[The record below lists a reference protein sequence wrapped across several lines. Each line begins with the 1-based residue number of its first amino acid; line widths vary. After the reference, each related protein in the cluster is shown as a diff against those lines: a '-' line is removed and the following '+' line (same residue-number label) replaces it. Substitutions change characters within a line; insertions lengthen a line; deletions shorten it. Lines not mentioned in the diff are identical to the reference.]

1 MNSKLILTKE
11 DIITFWFEEISPEQ
25 WFKKD
30 KKFDAMLLERAGTTV
45 IKALNGQLDRWSK
58 TSAGSV
64 SLVILLDQFTR
75 NIFRDTPKAFS
86 GDEMAFVLSQKSIN
100 SEWFANLCMAYKQF
114 LLMPMMHSE
123 DISIQEKSLPLFKQ
137 HTNKRTYEFAVKHRD
152 IVAKFGRF
160 PHRNQIINRPNT
172 EEELIFLN
180 QSGSSF

>member
-1 MNSKLILTKE
+1 MHSKLIVTKE

-30 KKFDAMLLERAGTTV
+30 KEFDAMLLERAGTTV

-58 TSAGSV
+58 TSTGSV

-86 GDEMAFVLSQKSIN
+86 GDEMALVLCQKSIN
-100 SEWFANLCMAYKQF
+100 SKWFSELSMTFKQF

-137 HTNKRTYEFAVKHRD
+137 HANNRTYEFAVKHRD
-152 IVAKFGRF
+152 IIAKFGRF
-160 PHRNQIINRPNT
+160 PHRNLILSRPST
-172 EEELIFLN
+172 EEELMFLN
-180 QSGSSF
+180 EPGSSF

>member
-1 MNSKLILTKE
+1 MHSKLIVTKE

-30 KKFDAMLLERAGTTV
+30 KEFDAMLLERAGTTV

-58 TSAGSV
+58 TSTGSV

-86 GDEMAFVLSQKSIN
+86 GDEMALVLCQKSIN
-100 SEWFANLCMAYKQF
+100 SKWFSELSMTFKQF

-137 HTNKRTYEFAVKHRD
+137 HANNRTYEFAVKHRD
-152 IVAKFGRF
+152 IIAKFGRF
-160 PHRNQIINRPNT
+160 PHRNLILSRPST
-172 EEELIFLN
+172 EEELMFL
-180 QSGSSF
+180 SEPGSSF

>member
-1 MNSKLILTKE
+1 MHSKLILTKE

-30 KKFDAMLLERAGTTV
+30 KEFDAMLLERAGTTV

-86 GDEMAFVLSQKSIN
+86 GDEMALVLCQKSIN
-100 SEWFANLCMAYKQF
+100 SKWFSELSMTFKQF

-137 HTNKRTYEFAVKHRD
+137 HANNRTYEFAVKHRD
-152 IVAKFGRF
+152 IIAKFGRF
-160 PHRNQIINRPNT
+160 PHRNLILSRPST
-172 EEELIFLN
+172 EEELMFLN
-180 QSGSSF
+180 EPGSSF

>member
-1 MNSKLILTKE
+1 MHNKFILTKE
-11 DIITFWFEEISPEQ
+11 DVITFWFEEISPEQ

-30 KKFDAMLLERAGTTV
+30 KKFDAMLLERAGTIV
-45 IKALNGQLDRWSK
+45 RKALNGQLDKWSK
-58 TSAGSV
+58 TSTGSV

-86 GDEMAFVLSQKSIN
+86 GDEMALVLSQKSIN
-100 SEWFANLCMAYKQF
+100 SEWFTKLSMSYKQF

-137 HTNKRTYEFAVKHRD
+137 HTNKRTYEFAIKHRD
-152 IVAKFGRF
+152 IIAKFGRF
-160 PHRNQIINRPNT
+160 PHRNLILSRPST

-180 QSGSSF
+180 QPGSSF

>member
-1 MNSKLILTKE
+1 MHDGLILTKE
-11 DIITFWFEEISPEQ
+11 DIINFWFEEISPEQ

-58 TSAGSV
+58 TSTGSV

-86 GDEMAFVLSQKSIN
+86 GDEMALVLSQKSIN
-100 SEWFANLCMAYKQF
+100 SKWFSELSMMYKQF

-152 IVAKFGRF
+152 IIAKFGRF
-160 PHRNQIINRPNT
+160 PHRNQIINRPST

>member
-1 MNSKLILTKE
+1 MHSKLILTKE

-86 GDEMAFVLSQKSIN
+86 GDEMALVLCQKSIN
-100 SEWFANLCMAYKQF
+100 SKWFSELSMTFKQF

-137 HTNKRTYEFAVKHRD
+137 HTNKRTYEFAIKHRD
-152 IVAKFGRF
+152 IIAKFGRF
-160 PHRNQIINRPNT
+160 PHRNLILSRPST
-172 EEELIFLN
+172 KEELIFIN
-180 QSGSSF
+180 QPGSSF

>member
-1 MNSKLILTKE
+1 MHSKLIVTKE

-30 KKFDAMLLERAGTTV
+30 KEFDAMLLERAGTTV

-58 TSAGSV
+58 TSTGSV

-86 GDEMAFVLSQKSIN
+86 GDEMALVLSQKSIN
-100 SEWFANLCMAYKQF
+100 SKWFSELSMTFKQF

-137 HTNKRTYEFAVKHRD
+137 HANNRTYEFAVKHRD
-152 IVAKFGRF
+152 IIAKFGRF
-160 PHRNQIINRPNT
+160 PHRNLILSRPST
-172 EEELIFLN
+172 EEELMFLN
-180 QSGSSF
+180 EPGSSF

>member
-1 MNSKLILTKE
+1 MHSKLILTKE

-30 KKFDAMLLERAGTTV
+30 KEFDAMLLERAGTTV

-58 TSAGSV
+58 TSTGSV

-86 GDEMAFVLSQKSIN
+86 GDEMALVLSQKSIN
-100 SEWFANLCMAYKQF
+100 SKWFSELSMMYKQF

-137 HTNKRTYEFAVKHRD
+137 HANNRTYEFAVKHRD
-152 IVAKFGRF
+152 IIAKFGRF
-160 PHRNQIINRPNT
+160 PHRNQILNRPST
-172 EEELIFLN
+172 EEELMFLN
-180 QSGSSF
+180 EPGSSF

>member
-1 MNSKLILTKE
+1 MHSKLILTKE

-30 KKFDAMLLERAGTTV
+30 KEFDAMLLERAGTTV

-58 TSAGSV
+58 TSTGSV

-86 GDEMAFVLSQKSIN
+86 GDEMALVLSQKSIN
-100 SEWFANLCMAYKQF
+100 SKWFSELSMTYKQF

-137 HTNKRTYEFAVKHRD
+137 HANNRTYEFAVKHRD
-152 IVAKFGRF
+152 IIAKFGRF
-160 PHRNQIINRPNT
+160 PHRNLILSRPST
-172 EEELIFLN
+172 EEELMFLN
-180 QSGSSF
+180 EPGSSF

>member
-1 MNSKLILTKE
+1 MHSKLIVTKE

-30 KKFDAMLLERAGTTV
+30 KEFDAMLLERAGTTV

-58 TSAGSV
+58 TSTGSV

-86 GDEMAFVLSQKSIN
+86 GDEMALVLCQKSIN
-100 SEWFANLCMAYKQF
+100 SKWFSELSMTYKQF

-137 HTNKRTYEFAVKHRD
+137 HANNRTYEFAVKHRD
-152 IVAKFGRF
+152 IIAKFGRF
-160 PHRNQIINRPNT
+160 PHRNLILSRPST
-172 EEELIFLN
+172 EEELMFLN
-180 QSGSSF
+180 EPGSSF

>member
-1 MNSKLILTKE
+1 MHSKLIVTKE

-30 KKFDAMLLERAGTTV
+30 KEFDAMLLERAGTTV

-58 TSAGSV
+58 TSTGSV

-86 GDEMAFVLSQKSIN
+86 GDEMALVLCQKSIN
-100 SEWFANLCMAYKQF
+100 SKWFSELSMTFKQF

-137 HTNKRTYEFAVKHRD
+137 HANNRTYEFAVKHRD
-152 IVAKFGRF
+152 IIAKFGRF
-160 PHRNQIINRPNT
+160 PHRNQILNRPST
-172 EEELIFLN
+172 EEELMFLN
-180 QSGSSF
+180 EPGSSF

>member
-1 MNSKLILTKE
+1 MHRKLILTKE

-30 KKFDAMLLERAGTTV
+30 KEFDAMLLERAGTTV

-58 TSAGSV
+58 TSTGSV

-86 GDEMAFVLSQKSIN
+86 GDEMALVLSQKSIN
-100 SEWFANLCMAYKQF
+100 SKWFSELSMMYKQF

-123 DISIQEKSLPLFKQ
+123 DISIQEKSLPLFKK
-137 HTNKRTYEFAVKHRD
+137 HANNRTYEFAVKHRD
-152 IVAKFGRF
+152 IIAKFGRF
-160 PHRNQIINRPNT
+160 PHRNLILSRPST
-172 EEELIFLN
+172 EEELMFLN
-180 QSGSSF
+180 EPGSSF

>member
-1 MNSKLILTKE
+1 MHSKLILTKE

-30 KKFDAMLLERAGTTV
+30 KEFDAMLLERAGTTV

-58 TSAGSV
+58 TSTGSV

-86 GDEMAFVLSQKSIN
+86 GDEMALVLCQKSIN
-100 SEWFANLCMAYKQF
+100 SKWFSELSMTFKQF

-137 HTNKRTYEFAVKHRD
+137 HANNRTYEFAVKHRD
-152 IVAKFGRF
+152 IIAKFGRF
-160 PHRNQIINRPNT
+160 PHRNLILSRPST
-172 EEELIFLN
+172 EEELMFLN
-180 QSGSSF
+180 EPGSSF

>member
-1 MNSKLILTKE
+1 VHSKLIVTKE

-30 KKFDAMLLERAGTTV
+30 KEFDAMLLERAGTTV

-58 TSAGSV
+58 TSTGSV

-86 GDEMAFVLSQKSIN
+86 GDEMALVLCQKSIN
-100 SEWFANLCMAYKQF
+100 SKWFSELSMTFKQF

-137 HTNKRTYEFAVKHRD
+137 HANNRTYEFAVKHRD
-152 IVAKFGRF
+152 IIAKFGRF
-160 PHRNQIINRPNT
+160 PHRNLILSRPST
-172 EEELIFLN
+172 EEELMFLN
-180 QSGSSF
+180 EPGSSF

>member
-1 MNSKLILTKE
+1 MHSKLILTKE

-30 KKFDAMLLERAGTTV
+30 KEFDIMLLERAGTTV

-58 TSAGSV
+58 TSTGSV

-86 GDEMAFVLSQKSIN
+86 GDEMALVLCQKSIN
-100 SEWFANLCMAYKQF
+100 SKWFSELSMTFKQF

-137 HTNKRTYEFAVKHRD
+137 HANNRTYEFAVKHRD
-152 IVAKFGRF
+152 IIAKFGRF
-160 PHRNQIINRPNT
+160 PHRNLILSRPST
-172 EEELIFLN
+172 EEELMFLN
-180 QSGSSF
+180 EPGSSF

>member
-1 MNSKLILTKE
+1 MHSKLIVTKE

-30 KKFDAMLLERAGTTV
+30 KEFDAMLLERAGTTV

-58 TSAGSV
+58 TSTGSV

-86 GDEMAFVLSQKSIN
+86 GDEMALVLCQKSIN
-100 SEWFANLCMAYKQF
+100 SKWFSELSMTFKQF

-137 HTNKRTYEFAVKHRD
+137 HANNRTYEFAVKHRD
-152 IVAKFGRF
+152 IIAKFGRF
-160 PHRNQIINRPNT
+160 PHRNLILSRPST

-180 QSGSSF
+180 QPGSSF

>member
-1 MNSKLILTKE
+1 MHNKLISTKE
-11 DIITFWFEEISPEQ
+11 DIIKFWFEEISPEQ

-30 KKFDAMLLERAGTTV
+30 EKFDAMLLERAGTTV

-86 GDEMAFVLSQKSIN
+86 GDEMALVLSQKSIN
-100 SEWFANLCMAYKQF
+100 SEWFANLTIVYKQF

-123 DISIQEKSLPLFKQ
+123 DISMQEKSLPLFKQ

-152 IVAKFGRF
+152 IIAKFGRF
-160 PHRNQIINRPNT
+160 PHRNLMLSRPST

-180 QSGSSF
+180 QPGSSF

>member
-1 MNSKLILTKE
+1 MHSKLILTKE

-30 KKFDAMLLERAGTTV
+30 KEFDAMLLERAGTTV

-58 TSAGSV
+58 TSTGSV

-86 GDEMAFVLSQKSIN
+86 GDEMALVLCQKSIN
-100 SEWFANLCMAYKQF
+100 SKWFSELSMTFKQF

-137 HTNKRTYEFAVKHRD
+137 HANNRTYEFAVKHRD
-152 IVAKFGRF
+152 IIAKFGRF
-160 PHRNQIINRPNT
+160 PHRNLILSRPST
-172 EEELIFLN
+172 EEELMFLN
-180 QSGSSF
+180 EHGSSF

>member
-1 MNSKLILTKE
+1 MHSKLILTKE

-86 GDEMAFVLSQKSIN
+86 GDEMALVLSQKSIN
-100 SEWFANLCMAYKQF
+100 SEWFANLSVVYKQF

-123 DISIQEKSLPLFKQ
+123 DISMQEKSLPLFKQ

-152 IVAKFGRF
+152 IIAKFGRF

-172 EEELIFLN
+172 EEELKFLN

>member
-1 MNSKLILTKE
+1 MHSKLIVTKE

-30 KKFDAMLLERAGTTV
+30 KEFDAMLLERAGTTV
-45 IKALNGQLDRWSK
+45 IKALNGQLDKWSK
-58 TSAGSV
+58 TSTGSV

-86 GDEMAFVLSQKSIN
+86 GDEMALVLCQKSIN
-100 SEWFANLCMAYKQF
+100 SKWFSELSMTFKQF

-137 HTNKRTYEFAVKHRD
+137 HANNRTYEFAVKHRD
-152 IVAKFGRF
+152 IIAKFGRF
-160 PHRNQIINRPNT
+160 PHRNLILSRPST
-172 EEELIFLN
+172 EEELMFLN
-180 QSGSSF
+180 EPGSSF

>member
-1 MNSKLILTKE
+1 MHNKFILTKE
-11 DIITFWFEEISPEQ
+11 DVITFWFEEISPEQ

-30 KKFDAMLLERAGTTV
+30 KEFDAMLLERAGTAV
-45 IKALNGQLDRWSK
+45 RKALNGQLDKWSK
-58 TSAGSV
+58 SSTGSV

-86 GDEMAFVLSQKSIN
+86 GDEMALVLSQKSIN
-100 SEWFANLCMAYKQF
+100 SEWFANLSIVYKQF

-123 DISIQEKSLPLFKQ
+123 DISMQEKSLPLFKQ
-137 HTNKRTYEFAVKHRD
+137 HTNKRTYEFAIKHRD
-152 IVAKFGRF
+152 IIAKFGRF

>member
-1 MNSKLILTKE
+1 MHSKLILTKE

-30 KKFDAMLLERAGTTV
+30 KEFDAMLLERAGTTV

-58 TSAGSV
+58 TSTGSV

-86 GDEMAFVLSQKSIN
+86 GDEMALVLCQKSIN
-100 SEWFANLCMAYKQF
+100 SKWFSELSMMHKQF

-137 HTNKRTYEFAVKHRD
+137 HANNRTYEFAVKHRD
-152 IVAKFGRF
+152 IIAKFGRF
-160 PHRNQIINRPNT
+160 PHRNLILSRPST
-172 EEELIFLN
+172 EEELMFLN
-180 QSGSSF
+180 EPGSSF

>member
-1 MNSKLILTKE
+1 MHSKLILTKE

-58 TSAGSV
+58 TSTGSV

-86 GDEMAFVLSQKSIN
+86 GDEMALVLCQKSIN
-100 SEWFANLCMAYKQF
+100 SKWFSELSMTFKQF

-137 HTNKRTYEFAVKHRD
+137 HANNRTYEFAVKHRD
-152 IVAKFGRF
+152 IIAKFGRF
-160 PHRNQIINRPNT
+160 PHRNLTLSRPST
-172 EEELIFLN
+172 EEELMFLN
-180 QSGSSF
+180 EPGSSF

>member
-1 MNSKLILTKE
+1 MHSKLILTKE

-30 KKFDAMLLERAGTTV
+30 KEFDAMLLERAGTTV

-58 TSAGSV
+58 TSTGSV

-86 GDEMAFVLSQKSIN
+86 GDEMALVLCQKSIN
-100 SEWFANLCMAYKQF
+100 SKWFSELSMMYKQF

-137 HTNKRTYEFAVKHRD
+137 HANNRTYEFAVKHRD
-152 IVAKFGRF
+152 IIAKFGRF
-160 PHRNQIINRPNT
+160 PHRNLILSRPST
-172 EEELIFLN
+172 EEELMFLN
-180 QSGSSF
+180 EPGSSF

>member
-1 MNSKLILTKE
+1 MHSKLILTKE

-58 TSAGSV
+58 TSTGSV

-86 GDEMAFVLSQKSIN
+86 GDEMALVLSQKSIN
-100 SEWFANLCMAYKQF
+100 SEWFAHLSIVYKQF

-123 DISIQEKSLPLFKQ
+123 DISMQEKSLPLFKQ

-152 IVAKFGRF
+152 IIAKFGRF
-160 PHRNQIINRPNT
+160 PHRNLILSRPST

-180 QSGSSF
+180 QPGSSF

>member
-1 MNSKLILTKE
+1 MHSKLILTKE

-58 TSAGSV
+58 TSTGSV

-86 GDEMAFVLSQKSIN
+86 GDEMALVLSQKSIN
-100 SEWFANLCMAYKQF
+100 SKWFSELSMMYKQF

-137 HTNKRTYEFAVKHRD
+137 HANNRTYEFAVKHRD
-152 IVAKFGRF
+152 IIAKFGRF
-160 PHRNQIINRPNT
+160 PHRNLILSRPST
-172 EEELIFLN
+172 EEELMFLN
-180 QSGSSF
+180 EPGSSF

>member
-1 MNSKLILTKE
+1 MHSKLILTKE

-30 KKFDAMLLERAGTTV
+30 NKFDAMLLERAGTTV

-58 TSAGSV
+58 TSTGSV

-86 GDEMAFVLSQKSIN
+86 GDEMALVLCQKSIN
-100 SEWFANLCMAYKQF
+100 SKWFSELSMTFKQF

-137 HTNKRTYEFAVKHRD
+137 HANNRTYEFAVKHRD
-152 IVAKFGRF
+152 IIAKFGRF
-160 PHRNQIINRPNT
+160 PHRNLILSRPST
-172 EEELIFLN
+172 EEELMFLN
-180 QSGSSF
+180 EPGSSF